1 MPPKSETVLQLSFNS
16 LFDGVPNFAHVV
28 TPGADWLQFFKS
40 ESGSLKTLDLKTTQR
55 AISLTYFSESQ
66 GVRAN

>member
-1 MPPKSETVLQLSFNS
+1 MPQKFETVLQLSFNS

-40 ESGSLKTLDLKTTQR
+40 ESESLKTLDIKKEQLVWF
-55 AISLTYFSESQ
+55 FS
-66 GVRAN
+66 